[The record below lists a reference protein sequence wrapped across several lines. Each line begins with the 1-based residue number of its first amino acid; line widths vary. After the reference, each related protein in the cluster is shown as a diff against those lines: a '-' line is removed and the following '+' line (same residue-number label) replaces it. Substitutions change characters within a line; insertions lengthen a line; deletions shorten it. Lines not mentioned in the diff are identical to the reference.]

1 MRCETHVPNY
11 NHKQETEQD
20 SESWSAVL
28 VVLLIGFLFL
38 LAIATGAFIFVIYRR
53 RMGGA
58 KSFAHVRMQDNV
70 EITNPI
76 YLREDDAEDPLE
88 HSFTLESDKV
98 SA

>member
-1 MRCETHVPNY
+1 MRCETHVPSY
-11 NHKQETEQD
+11 NHNQEAHQD
-20 SESWSAVL
+20 DESWSPLL

-38 LAIATGAFIFVIYRR
+38 LAVATGAIIFVFYRR

-76 YLREDDAEDPLE
+76 YLREDDADDPLE
-88 HSFTLESDKV
+88 HSFTLEADKV
-98 SA
+98 S